1 MKLMD
6 HDVISGDCTMYNSMY
21 MCVYISGLCIYCA
34 IKKVHIYI
42 YIHTICY
49 TFLFT
54 MHNWLHLAAPI
65 FMSVLLFY
73 FSLFTLSNYVFD
85 FISFYKYIYYIY
97 IFILCILI
105 LHVELRQFCGSSLF
119 VIVIQSVNYAF
130 CVSLNTWNFLK
141 LYSNISS
148 NHFIMAS
155 FSFSYHLNL
164 FKCLQSLFHYLTVY
178 YLHMFD

>member
-1 MKLMD
+1 MD
-6 HDVISGDCTMYNSMY
+6 HDVISGDCTMYNSIY

-34 IKKVHIYI
+34 IKMVHIYTYI
-42 YIHTICY
+42 YILY
-49 TFLFT
+49 
-54 MHNWLHLAAPI
+54 
-65 FMSVLLFY
+65 
-73 FSLFTLSNYVFD
+73 

-148 NHFIMAS
+148 NHFIMSS
-155 FSFSYHLNL
+155 FSFSYHLKL
-164 FKCLQSLFHYLTVY
+164 FKCLQSLFHYFTVY